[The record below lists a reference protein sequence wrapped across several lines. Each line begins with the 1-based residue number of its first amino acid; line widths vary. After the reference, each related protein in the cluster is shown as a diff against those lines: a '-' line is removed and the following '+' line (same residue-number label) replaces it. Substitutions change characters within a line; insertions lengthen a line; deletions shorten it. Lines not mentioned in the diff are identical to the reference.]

1 MKTEIWLPILTL
13 GLGWGLAQITEVLKD
28 RRAST
33 RERQARVAELQRST
47 LLELQDAL
55 LDASKLASEAQLE
68 EFVATLLHE
77 TDDKGRREAD
87 ERVREAHNRYNQASA
102 SVLSW

>member
-33 RERQARVAELQRST
+33 RDRQARVTELQRST
-47 LLELQDAL
+47 LLELQ
-55 LDASKLASEAQLE
+55 
-68 EFVATLLHE
+68 T
-77 TDDKGRREAD
+77 R
-87 ERVREAHNRYNQASA
+87 
-102 SVLSW
+102 SWMLPSWPARSSLKSS